1 MFDLLGF
8 TSISIVALITYILA
22 LKHPQ
27 ISKILITALI
37 VRIIFII
44 LGNYFITLP
53 DSTADA
59 DSLESEAWLISQD
72 GFFNL
77 KDYYKG
83 PDPRFISWLIAIP
96 YSLLGRSII
105 MAQSISMLFGIG
117 CVFLGWKLS
126 LKIWDRNIAQK
137 VAWTIAL
144 FPSLILYSV
153 LVMREAYICYFLLI
167 ALIGVVDWVKTKN
180 FKSILLSI
188 IGFIGAVYFH
198 GAMAIGAITFITIV
212 GFVSLKKLIK
222 QFLNFKIN
230 IKVFISFVFFLIL
243 FLLYVNNYIQVP
255 YINDFDF
262 MTDYGILLEKSKI
275 STRGVASYPE
285 WTTVNK
291 PVELIYK
298 VPIRSLLFLYSPLPW
313 NVTEIKHLIGFFDA
327 LLYMYLSILILLNL
341 KIIWKDP
348 ALKLIL
354 LILLSYL
361 IVFGIGVGNF
371 GTAIRHRSKLVILII
386 LLAAPKIKKFI
397 FYKNA

>member
-262 MTDYGILLEKSKI
+262 MTNYGILLEKSKI

>member
-8 TSISIVALITYILA
+8 TSISIITLITYILA

-27 ISKILITALI
+27 IFKILMTALI

-59 DSLESEAWLISQD
+59 NSLEGEAWTISQN

-77 KDYYKG
+77 KDYYHG
-83 PDPRFISWLIAIP
+83 PDPRFISWFIAIP
-96 YSLLGRSII
+96 YSLFGRSII
-105 MAQSISMLFGIG
+105 MAQSISMLFGVG
-117 CVFLGWKLS
+117 CVFLGWKLA

-153 LVMREAYICYFLLI
+153 LVLREAYVCYFLLV
-167 ALIGVVDWVKTKN
+167 ALIGVVDWVKTEN
-180 FKSILLSI
+180 FKSIFLSI
-188 IGFIGAVYFH
+188 IGFTGAIYFH
-198 GAMAIGAITFITIV
+198 GAMAIGAITFVIIV
-212 GFVSLKKLIK
+212 GVVSLKQLIK
-222 QFLNFKIN
+222 KFLNFKIN

-243 FLLYVNNYIQVP
+243 FSLYVSNYIQIP
-255 YINDFDF
+255 YIKNFDF
-262 MTDYGILLEKSKI
+262 MTDYGVLIEKSKI

-298 VPIRSLLFLYSPLPW
+298 VPIRSLFFLYSPLPW
-313 NVTEIKHLIGFFDA
+313 EIKEIKHFVGFFDA
-327 LLYMYLSILILLNL
+327 LLYFYMSILILLNL
-341 KIIWKDP
+341 KIIWKNP
-348 ALKLIL
+348 ALRIIL

-361 IVFGIGVGNF
+361 IVFGLGVGNF
-371 GTAIRHRSKLVILII
+371 GTAIRHRSKIVILII

-397 FYKNA
+397 FDKKI